1 LGIRH
6 VGEEVARVLAQWFG
20 SLDGLLAA
28 DWEDILVAKAAAQ
41 KTNARARPRGEALVE
56 VPLEGVGPE
65 IVAALRAFLGESHNR
80 DVMTQLLAAGVDPSP
95 PQRTRASVAFTGV
108 RSPGHPSEPAAQGA
122 LAGRTIVVTG
132 TLAGISRPEAE
143 DLIRQHGGTASGS
156 VSRRTHFVLAGA
168 DAGSKL
174 AKATELGIPVIDL
187 ETLMR
192 MIQTHD
198 DTHS

>member
-1 LGIRH
+1 M
-6 VGEEVARVLAQWFG
+6 ARVLAQSFG
-20 SLDGLLAA
+20 SLESLMAA
-28 DWEDILVAKAAAQ
+28 DWEGILVAKAAAQ
-41 KTNARARPRGEALVE
+41 KANARARPRGEALVD

-80 DVMTQLLAAGVDPSP
+80 DVMAQLLAAGVEPSP
-95 PQRTRASVAFTGV
+95 PQHTRTSVAFTGV
-108 RSPGHPSEPAAQGA
+108 WSPGHPSEPAAQGA

-132 TLAGISRPEAE
+132 TLAGMSRPEAE

-187 ETLMR
+187 ETLKR
-192 MIQTHD
+192 MIQNHD
-198 DTHS
+198 DTQS